1 MPPGFDGD
9 RLLNELSDFWF
20 GENRVA
26 LISPS
31 DVGQYNQLSS
41 LRASLA
47 NRGFK
52 VGVFVETKA
61 AADWLAER

>member
-1 MPPGFDGD
+1 MLHSAN
-9 RLLNELSDFWF
+9 RLHVSIKC
-20 GENRVA
+20 ENRVA

-31 DVGQYNQLSS
+31 DVGQYDRPSN
-41 LRASLA
+41 LRAGLS